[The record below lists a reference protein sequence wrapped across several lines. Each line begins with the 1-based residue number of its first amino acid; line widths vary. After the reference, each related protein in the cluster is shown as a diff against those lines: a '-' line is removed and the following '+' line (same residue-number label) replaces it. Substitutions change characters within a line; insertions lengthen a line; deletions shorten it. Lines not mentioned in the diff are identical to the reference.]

1 MWSENK
7 PSVYIQGINKA
18 QLLYNMP
25 MIISEERE
33 QFLASKHATML
44 SKQGRSARRKRNK
57 ILKKIKNIQN
67 ARARGRREK
76 EKRAK
81 KGWKLERV
89 NKRED
94 KYSLLYGSMNEPD
107 VNLRRYVL
115 KISFKI
121 KWRSAIKIQALFR
134 GYRERKYFE
143 FKDNPNI
150 VLGDING
157 AYTWKEL
164 AAQEH
169 ADMLKFSMVNF
180 LYRTEN

>member
-1 MWSENK
+1 MWSENNQ
-7 PSVYIQGINKA
+7 PVYIQEINKA

-33 QFLASKHATML
+33 QFLTCKHASML

-57 ILKKIKNIQN
+57 ILKKIQNI
-67 ARARGRREK
+67 RHARGRREK

-81 KGWKLERV
+81 KCWKLERT
-89 NKRED
+89 NKREE
-94 KYSLLYGSMNEPD
+94 KHFLLHGSMNEPD

-121 KWRSAIKIQALFR
+121 KWKSAIKIQALFR
-134 GYRERKYFE
+134 GYRERKYLE

>member
-1 MWSENK
+1 MWSEIK
-7 PSVYIQGINKA
+7 QPVYIQEINKA

-33 QFLASKHATML
+33 QFLTCKHAAML

-57 ILKKIKNIQN
+57 ILKKIQNI
-67 ARARGRREK
+67 RHARGRREK

-81 KGWKLERV
+81 KGWKLARV
-89 NKRED
+89 NKREE
-94 KYSLLYGSMNEPD
+94 KHFLLHGSMDEPD

-134 GYRERKYFE
+134 GYRERKYLE

-150 VLGDING
+150 LLGDRNG
-157 AYTWKEL
+157 PYTWKEL
-164 AAQEH
+164 EEQEH
-169 ADMLKFSMVNF
+169 AEMLKFSMVNF
-180 LYRTEN
+180 LYQTEN

>member
-7 PSVYIQGINKA
+7 PSIYIQGINKA

-33 QFLASKHATML
+33 QFLASKHAIML

-57 ILKKIKNIQN
+57 ILKKIKNI
-67 ARARGRREK
+67 RHARGRKHK
-76 EKRAK
+76 ENRAK
-81 KGWKLERV
+81 RLWKLERT

-94 KYSLLYGSMNEPD
+94 KHFLLHGSMDEPD

-121 KWRSAIKIQALFR
+121 KWRAAIKIQAVFR
-134 GYRERKYFE
+134 GYRERKYVE
-143 FKDNPNI
+143 FKDNPNVI
-150 VLGDING
+150 LGDRNG

-169 ADMLKFSMVNF
+169 ADMLRFSMVNF
-180 LYRTEN
+180 LYKSEK